1 MAAAADT
8 VPRNSPSG
16 ASVRRLRLRLSDIPV
31 VEGVAFPLL
40 G

>member
-1 MAAAADT
+1 MAAAAGT

-16 ASVRRLRLRLSDIPV
+16 ASVRQLRLQLSDIPV